1 MPDRC
6 DGSHPRGRYPLGYG
20 GCQFRRTEVHHA
32 SRPCPDGSSVADHP
46 IHTEDIHV
54 THSHPRQN
62 WTVERVVPL
71 MGGVMILLSVALAV
85 GLSPWWLVLTGFVG
99 ANLVFYS
106 AVGWCPASLLMERA
120 GLPRASCRVR
130 NRPDEGNPRPA

>member
-1 MPDRC
+1 MVGTSSVAPRC
-6 DGSHPRGRYPLGYG
+6 TTPP
-20 GCQFRRTEVHHA
+20 VPA
-32 SRPCPDGSSVADHP
+32 PDGSSVADHP
-46 IHTEDIHV
+46 IRTEDIHV